1 MFIESA
7 NDSESY
13 CMDIKSIREDF
24 SNSKQ
29 DLFLDKSLL
38 SKPLEFCVNYSL
50 LVEEF
55 IRQVVSSHK
64 IDFAIVSGGSFS
76 RRELSP
82 FSDIDLMFLCKEV
95 KLNEDKI
102 RQIITDL
109 WDCNIEVSHTT
120 REFSDIDK
128 FLNEDLHSFTQF
140 FETRFLI
147 GSEKLYTEWNKK
159 LFSSVNPKAKK
170 ELILEYFT
178 DTKIRHEK
186 YGGSSKVLEP
196 NIKFSAGGLRDLHT
210 VEWIYSLKNN
220 ILFTEQNEITQTEN
234 FLNHLRINAEI
245 SNREINYLLES
256 FKYLINIRSRLHLS
270 KNRKDDRLEF
280 AVQEKI
286 APELGEG
293 DEKWKSFMRK
303 YFHSSNIIYR
313 FTGTMMKRFEEDIFE
328 PISDTLA
335 IELDDDF
342 ILKGKSISIKKTK
355 ELTLSDMMRVYYY
368 RGLHDARFDQSLRSL
383 IIDSIQNLEE
393 ITHKEDHAPS
403 VFFREILKLPRN
415 VGKTLSAMNE
425 LGLLGT
431 YLPEFKELVG
441 FFQPG
446 VYHCYT
452 ADEHTL
458 IALKN
463 LEKLQ
468 NENSHVGK
476 IFSSLKE
483 KDIIYLAV
491 LFHDI
496 AKPLSL
502 SGHEI
507 IGAEIANSIMEFM
520 GYDYHEIALVQFL
533 VRHHLTME
541 QVAFRRNI
549 NDAATLNSF
558 ASIFPSEHSLDLLY
572 LLTYADLSA
581 VSPHVWTQWK
591 SDLLYELFRKTKIL
605 IKEGIRAE
613 DLLKASKN
621 EILNDNES
629 KNNDGFKE
637 HVDSIEDIG
646 YFFSFSQE
654 EINQHIEEIQGD
666 STTSLIF
673 KQEGGFTNITIITV
687 DSDSLL
693 SKLCGALSINDLNI
707 HDAKIFTRRDGIV
720 IDSFNVTDYRTH
732 KPIDES
738 RFEKIKRDTNLA
750 VKNELKISKEFIK
763 VRNKWWRLEAKLFS
777 KKNKIKIS
785 FEKHEKY
792 TIIDVHSA
800 DKLGL
805 LYEITKKM
813 NELGLVIYFA
823 KIGTKADDVV
833 DAFYVLDR
841 NKRKISFNQHELI
854 RLELTQVLEEMM

>member
-1 MFIESA
+1 MI
-7 NDSESY
+7 DV
-13 CMDIKSIREDF
+13 KSIKEEFLASKLELF
-24 SNSKQ
+24 SDRN
-29 DLFLDKSLL
+29 LL
-38 SKPLEFCVNYSL
+38 SKPLEFCINYSL

-55 IRQVVSSHK
+55 IRRVVANHK
-64 IDFAIVSGGSFS
+64 INFAIVSGGSFS

-82 FSDIDLMFLCKEV
+82 FSDIDLMFLCKEIH
-95 KLNEDKI
+95 KNEDSI
-102 RQIITDL
+102 RKIITDL
-109 WDCNIEVSHTT
+109 WDCGIEVSHTT
-120 REFSDIDK
+120 REFSDIEK

-147 GSEKLYTEWNKK
+147 GSEKLYNEWNVM
-159 LFSSVNPKAKK
+159 LFSSVNPKSKK
-170 ELILEYFT
+170 ELILEYFN
-178 DTKIRHEK
+178 DTNIRHEK
-186 YGGSSKVLEP
+186 YGGSSKILEP

-210 VEWIYSLKNN
+210 VEWIYSLKND

-234 FLNHLRINAEI
+234 FLNHLKTKNVI
-245 SNREINYLLES
+245 SNREINYLLDS
-256 FKYLINIRSRLHLS
+256 FKFLINVRTRLHLI

-280 AVQEKI
+280 TAQEKI
-286 APELGEG
+286 SSELGEG
-293 DEKWKSFMRK
+293 KEKWKSFMRN
-303 YFHSSNIIYR
+303 YFHASNIIFR
-313 FTGTMMKRFEEDIFE
+313 FTGTMMKRFEEEIFD
-328 PISDTLA
+328 PLSDTLA

-342 ILKGKSISIKKTK
+342 FIKGKSISIKNSRS
-355 ELTLSDMMRVYYY
+355 LSLSDMMRLYYY
-368 RGLHDARFDQSLRSL
+368 RGLHDGIFDQSLRSL
-383 IIDSIQNLEE
+383 VIDSIQNIEE
-393 ITHKEDHAPS
+393 QSRNEDHSSS
-403 VFFREILKLPRN
+403 VFFREILKLPKN
-415 VGKTLSAMNE
+415 VGKTLNAMNE
-425 LGLLGT
+425 LGLLAA
-431 YLPEFKELVG
+431 YLPEFKEIVG

-452 ADEHTL
+452 TDEHTL

-468 NENSHVGK
+468 GENSHVGK

-483 KDIIYLAV
+483 KDLIYLAI

-496 AKPLSL
+496 GKPISL

-507 IGAEIANSIMEFM
+507 IGAEIANSIMEYM
-520 GYDYHEIALVQFL
+520 GYDAEEISLVQFL

-558 ASIFPSEHSLDLLY
+558 ASLFPSAYALDLLF

-581 VSPHVWTQWK
+581 VSQHVWTQWK
-591 SDLLYELFRKTKIL
+591 SDLLFELFRKTKIL
-605 IKEGIRAE
+605 IEEGIRAE
-613 DLLKASKN
+613 DLLRATKN
-621 EILNDNES
+621 EILNFNNS

-646 YFFSFSQE
+646 YFFSFSQD
-654 EINQHIEEIQGD
+654 EINQHIKEIEG
-666 STTSLIF
+666 SNTTSLIF

-738 RFEKIKRDTNLA
+738 RFDKIKKDVNLA
-750 VKNELKISKEFIK
+750 VRNELKINKEFLK
-763 VRNKWWRLEAKLFS
+763 VRNKWWRIESKLFS
-777 KKNKIKIS
+777 KKSKIKIS

-841 NKRKISFNQHELI
+841 NKRKISHNQYELI
-854 RLELTQVLEEMM
+854 RTELTQILEEMI

>member
-1 MFIESA
+1 
-7 NDSESY
+7 
-13 CMDIKSIREDF
+13 MDIKLLREEF
-24 SNSKQ
+24 STSKE
-29 DLFLDKSLL
+29 DLFLNKSLM
-38 SKPLEFCVNYSL
+38 SKPLEFCVTYSL
-50 LVEEF
+50 LVEEY
-55 IRQVVSSHK
+55 IQRIVSSHK

-82 FSDIDLMFLCKEV
+82 HSDIDLMFLCNEIKP
-95 KLNEDKI
+95 NEDKI
-102 RQIITDL
+102 RQIITAL

-128 FLNEDLHSFTQF
+128 FLNDDLHSFTQF

-147 GSEKLYTEWNKK
+147 GSEKLYLEWNKK
-159 LFSSVNPKAKK
+159 LFSSVNPKSKK
-170 ELILEYFT
+170 ELILEYFN
-178 DTKIRHEK
+178 DTKTRHEK
-186 YGGSSKVLEP
+186 YGGSAKVLEP

-210 VEWIYSLKNN
+210 VEWIYSLKNDL
-220 ILFTEQNEITQTEN
+220 LFTEQNEITQTEN
-234 FLNHLRINAEI
+234 FLNQLRLKKEI
-245 SNREINYLLES
+245 SNREINFLLES
-256 FKYLINIRSRLHLS
+256 FKFLIDIRTRLHLI
-270 KNRKDDRLEF
+270 KNRKDDRFEF
-280 AVQEKI
+280 TAQEKI
-286 APELGEG
+286 SAELSLG
-293 DEKWKSFMRK
+293 DDKWKSFMRK
-303 YFHSSNIIYR
+303 YFNASNIIYR
-313 FTGTMMKRFEEDIFE
+313 FTGTMMKRFEEEIFE

-342 ILKGKSISIKKTK
+342 IIKGKNISIKKSR
-355 ELTLSDMMRVYYY
+355 ELSLSDMMRAYYY
-368 RGLHDARFDQSLRSL
+368 RGLYDGRFDQTLRSL
-383 IIDSIQNLEE
+383 VIDSIQNIEE
-393 ITHKEDHAPS
+393 QSISVDHSSS
-403 VFFREILKLPRN
+403 VFFREILKLPKN

-425 LGLLGT
+425 LGLLGL
-431 YLPEFKELVG
+431 YLPQFKEIVG

-496 AKPLSL
+496 GKPLSL

-520 GYDYHEIALVQFL
+520 GYDANEISLVKFL

-549 NDAATLNSF
+549 NDASTLNSF
-558 ASIFPSEHSLDLLY
+558 SEIFPSEYSLDLLY

-591 SDLLYELFRKTKIL
+591 SELLFELCRKIKIL
-605 IKEGIRAE
+605 IKEGISAE
-613 DLLKASKN
+613 DLLRATKN
-621 EILNDNES
+621 EILNDNNS
-629 KNNDGFKE
+629 QNNDGFKE
-637 HVDSIEDIG
+637 HINSIEDVG
-646 YFFSFSQE
+646 YFFNFSQD
-654 EINQHIEEIQGD
+654 EINQHIQEIQGD
-666 STTSLIF
+666 STTSVIF

-707 HDAKIFTRRDGIV
+707 HDAKIFTRKDGIV
-720 IDSFNVTDYRTH
+720 IDSFNITDYRSQ
-732 KPIDES
+732 KPIEET
-738 RFEKIKRDTNLA
+738 RFEKIKKDVRLT
-750 VKNELKISKEFIK
+750 VKNELKIGKEFIK
-763 VRNKWWRLEAKLFS
+763 VRNKWWRIES
-777 KKNKIKIS
+777 KIFNKKSKIKIS

-792 TIIDVHSA
+792 TIIDVHSP

-833 DAFYVLDR
+833 DAFYVL
-841 NKRKISFNQHELI
+841 NKNKGKISHNQYELI
-854 RLELTQVLEEMM
+854 RSELTQVLEEMM